1 MKYYLIAGE
10 ASGDMH
16 GANLINSIKKQDTKA
31 DFRFFGGDL
40 MQQAGKSLT
49 IHYRYM
55 AFMGAWEVLINL
67 NSIARFM
74 RICKKDITDF
84 HPDVIILIDYAGF
97 NLKIARFAHKNGY
110 KVYYYI
116 SPKLWAWN
124 KSRIKLFKK
133 YVDKLYAIFP
143 FEVDFYKQNG
153 FDKVEYLGHPLLDEI
168 DKKKKELTD
177 GNEFVTKNNLS
188 EKPIIAL
195 LSGSRKQ
202 EIERCLPEMIAVTRN
217 YPDYQFVIAGV
228 TSLPGELYQQ
238 YMKNTSVNIVYDQT
252 YNLLHNATAA
262 IVTSGTATLETAIL
276 NIPEVV
282 IYKTSPITYFIA
294 KPFVHIRF
302 FSLVNLIMDKETV
315 KELLQYNLARG
326 IKTELDKILFDK
338 TYRARMLEEY
348 GIMRQRLGQPG
359 ASDRV
364 AKAIV
369 ESMLT

>member
-16 GANLINSIKKQDTKA
+16 GANLINGIKKQDVNA

-40 MQQAGKSLT
+40 MQKAGTSLT
-49 IHYRYM
+49 VHYKHM
-55 AFMGAWEVLINL
+55 AFMGLWEVLMNL

-74 RICKKDITDF
+74 KICRKDIIDF
-84 HPDVIILIDYAGF
+84 NPDVIILIDYAGF
-97 NLKIARFAHKNGY
+97 NLKIAKFVHEKGY

-124 KSRIKLFKK
+124 KSRVKLFKK

-143 FEVDFYKQNG
+143 FEVFFYKQNG
-153 FDKVEYLGHPLLDEI
+153 YDKVEYLGHPLLDEI
-168 DKKKKELTD
+168 DKKKKGLTK
-177 GNEFVTKNNLS
+177 GKEFIAKNNLP

-202 EIERCLPEMIAVTRN
+202 EIERCLPEMIAITKN

-228 TSLPGELYQQ
+228 RSLPEELYQQ
-238 YMKNTSVNIVYDQT
+238 YLKDTSVNIVYDQT

-262 IVTSGTATLETAIL
+262 VVTSGTATLETAIL

-282 IYKTSPITYFIA
+282 IYKTSPVTYLIG

-315 KELLQYNLARG
+315 KELLQYNLAVDIR
-326 IKTELDKILFDK
+326 TELDKILFDE
-338 TYRARMLEEY
+338 TYRGKMLEEY
-348 GIMRQRLGQPG
+348 DIMRQRLGQPG

>member
-1 MKYYLIAGE
+1 M
-10 ASGDMH
+10 
-16 GANLINSIKKQDTKA
+16 
-31 DFRFFGGDL
+31 
-40 MQQAGKSLT
+40 
-49 IHYRYM
+49 
-55 AFMGAWEVLINL
+55 
-67 NSIARFM
+67 
-74 RICKKDITDF
+74 
-84 HPDVIILIDYAGF
+84 
-97 NLKIARFAHKNGY
+97 
-110 KVYYYI
+110 
-116 SPKLWAWN
+116 
-124 KSRIKLFKK
+124 
-133 YVDKLYAIFP
+133 
-143 FEVDFYKQNG
+143 
-153 FDKVEYLGHPLLDEI
+153 DEI